1 MLRVCIIHLL
11 LVKHLRVIDTLLF
24 FRLLLARAAMDL
36 LHFHIVVFLHFAQFE
51 SDILQPRRQNRLHVL
66 TDYIGKVSKSN
77 HQPKYIQKLTLT
89 LLV

>member
-66 TDYIGKVSKSN
+66 TDYIEKVSKSN
-77 HQPKYIQKLTLT
+77 HQPKKIQKLTLT